1 MANYLDIGKSHFNC
15 QFFIDKHSIQ
25 RSIVNH
31 VEYTLACN
39 RCNMNTHKAMLA
51 TSHSLRDRLIEDLND
66 TQTYMMESKTKCVNF
81 LCIEYLIGRLL
92 HQILLNK
99 KLDDAYRDA
108 LQEMGYT
115 LEDLYDED
123 KDAALENGGLGRL
136 AACYMDSLSTMN
148 IFGRYDSILTH
159 SLGLRNS
166 LQLWNVRTENRGW
179 MASGVSRLLAVF
191 RQSLGD

>member
-1 MANYLDIGKSHFNC
+1 
-15 QFFIDKHSIQ
+15 
-25 RSIVNH
+25 
-31 VEYTLACN
+31 
-39 RCNMNTHKAMLA
+39 MNTHKAMLA

-66 TQTYMMESKTKCVNF
+66 TQTYMMETKTKCVNF

-92 HQILLNK
+92 HQILLNT

-123 KDAALENGGLGRL
+123 KDAALGNGGLGRL

-148 IFGRYDSILTH
+148 IFGSDIPNTILHVAWGYGIRYNYGMFEQKIEDGWQVEYPDFWLSFGNPWEIERTDVRYNIH
-159 SLGLRNS
+159 YGGQCMTKEEDGLKT
-166 LQLWNVRTENRGW
+166 V
-179 MASGVSRLLAVF
+179 
-191 RQSLGD
+191 